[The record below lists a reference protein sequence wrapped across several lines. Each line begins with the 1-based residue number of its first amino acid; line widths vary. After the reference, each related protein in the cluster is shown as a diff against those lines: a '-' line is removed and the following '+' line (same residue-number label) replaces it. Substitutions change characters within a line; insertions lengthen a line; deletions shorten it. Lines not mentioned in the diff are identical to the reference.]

1 MTSIGRIYR
10 SLLSKLV
17 LLLLAFVAV
26 PIALYVTFEQADR
39 ERQALLLGNIQAQ
52 GRLVAVGLEPL
63 LERGDPTTFT
73 DVGGELA
80 RYADGGSRIRLL
92 FRPRPARQAGAAG
105 FYLVATAP
113 RIDANA
119 VTQESNQLIAQ
130 GVLNNVAQSCSIDRP
145 RAQRYVDPSG
155 EEEILTSVVPVL
167 TSAGC
172 WTIIFS
178 YPGKGLLGVALDSPY
193 WQRFEVQLAAVIYL
207 SLALITF
214 AIFIVIRRGVLRFER
229 VARALRLGSGP
240 RRSFTEQTEIA
251 ELDGVAAEFD
261 RLVATLSQTADSI
274 RRRAEDNA
282 HAFKTPVAIMRQS
295 LEPLRRAIVEGNVRG
310 QRAVEVMEQAVD
322 RLDHLVDDARRLDE
336 SVAEL
341 LDPPRRPIDL
351 TRLLRQMTRAY
362 RSLAEG
368 RGVLLQAE
376 LSDGMTVLGSEELI
390 ETAVEAVLDNAIGFT
405 PAGGKVRLMLARS
418 GARAEIAV
426 ADDGPG
432 IPAEHRDRI
441 FERGFSL
448 RPRAEHGGDGEAHA
462 GIGLWMA
469 RRYLEA
475 LGGGIKAENRGGRGL
490 VMRLDLPLLRPS

>member
-1 MTSIGRIYR
+1 MRSIGRIYR
-10 SLLSKLV
+10 SLMSKLV
-17 LLLLAFVAV
+17 LLLVAFVAV
-26 PIALYVTFEQADR
+26 PIALYITFERADR
-39 ERQALLLGNIQAQ
+39 DRQAMLLANIQAQ

-63 LERGDPTTFT
+63 LQRGDPTTFT
-73 DVGGELA
+73 DAGGELA

-92 FRPRPARQAGAAG
+92 FRPAHQAGAAG
-105 FYLVATAP
+105 FYLVAAAP
-113 RIDANA
+113 QIAASA
-119 VTQESNQLIAQ
+119 VPQESRQLIGQ
-130 GVLNNVAQSCSIDRP
+130 GVLDNVAQSCRIDRP
-145 RAQRYVDPSG
+145 RAQRYLDPAG
-155 EEEILTSVVPVL
+155 QEEILTSVVPLL

-178 YPGKGLLGVALDSPY
+178 YPGDGLLGTALASPY
-193 WQRFEVQLAAVIYL
+193 WRRVEVQLAAVIYL

-214 AIFIVIRRGVLRFER
+214 ALFIVIRRGVLRFER

-240 RRSFTEQTEIA
+240 RGSFTQQTDIA

-295 LEPLRRAIVEGNVRG
+295 LEPLRRGITEGNVRG

-341 LDPPRRPIDL
+341 LDPPRQPIDL

-362 RSLAEG
+362 RGLAEG

-405 PAGGKVRLMLARS
+405 PAGGHVRLQLARS
-418 GARAEIAV
+418 GSWAEIAV
-426 ADDGPG
+426 IDEGPG

-448 RPRAEHGGDGEAHA
+448 RLRAEHGGDGEAHA

-469 RRYLEA
+469 RRYIEA
-475 LGGGIKAENRGGRGL
+475 LGGGIKAENRSGRGL
-490 VMRLDLPLLRPS
+490 LIRLDLPLLRPS

>member
-1 MTSIGRIYR
+1 
-10 SLLSKLV
+10 
-17 LLLLAFVAV
+17 
-26 PIALYVTFEQADR
+26 
-39 ERQALLLGNIQAQ
+39 
-52 GRLVAVGLEPL
+52 
-63 LERGDPTTFT
+63 
-73 DVGGELA
+73 
-80 RYADGGSRIRLL
+80 
-92 FRPRPARQAGAAG
+92 
-105 FYLVATAP
+105 
-113 RIDANA
+113 
-119 VTQESNQLIAQ
+119 
-130 GVLNNVAQSCSIDRP
+130 
-145 RAQRYVDPSG
+145 
-155 EEEILTSVVPVL
+155 
-167 TSAGC
+167 
-172 WTIIFS
+172 
-178 YPGKGLLGVALDSPY
+178 
-193 WQRFEVQLAAVIYL
+193 
-207 SLALITF
+207 
-214 AIFIVIRRGVLRFER
+214 VLRFER

-261 RLVATLSQTADSI
+261 RLVATLSHTADSI

-295 LEPLRRAIVEGNVRG
+295 IEPLRRAITEGNVRG

-341 LDPPRRPIDL
+341 LDPPRRPVDL
-351 TRLLRQMTRAY
+351 TRLLRQMARAY
-362 RSLAEG
+362 RGLAEG

-376 LSDGMTVLGSEELI
+376 LSEGMTVLGSEELI

-405 PAGGKVRLMLARS
+405 PAGGHVRLQLGRS
-418 GARAEIAV
+418 GSRAEIAV

-448 RPRAEHGGDGEAHA
+448 RPQAEHGAYGEAHA

-475 LGGGIKAENRGGRGL
+475 LGGGIKAENRSGRGL
-490 VMRLDLPLLRPS
+490 LMRLDLPLLRST